1 MRNEKKAFLILL
13 IIFSWSLPIISATL
27 FKIIGYFEFWYG
39 FIFFLLSFLTF
50 SLEFKIG
57 KGRIG
62 LEPLSLLPIAYIFK
76 SPIAVA
82 LSAFFG
88 SFFGSLIIRKKKKTL
103 LFKIAASSSFIF
115 PYSLCSL
122 LAYKFKISIFYFIF
136 YSLGLT
142 FLLYFLLFIINFIL
156 NKRKFDVGFF
166 IAPLG
171 WLVLFFSL
179 SPLIYLEIVLYGSYG
194 ILGFFFPLLPVGAIV
209 LALKKSAEQIIEMEE
224 KKRQKTLFSLVK
236 SLIDGNFQRNISS
249 FSFNEIFNNLEN
261 IIDLNSA
268 CLIFW
273 EPVLEK
279 EREKIEI
286 FFYGKVEI
294 EKEELER
301 GIKKLQLAT
310 KIPSFET
317 IEIFKKNYPLNE
329 SSPYSLILPI
339 KTNEL
344 YLGLIYISSASDEI
358 IKEKTK
364 DYLNLVSDSIGL
376 SFQNNILLKR
386 MEDAKEKLEK
396 DSEVLS
402 NLLNISQ
409 EITLKS
415 DVQSVLQR
423 IVESLQKILNVK
435 WVLISTY
442 SRENKVFCPKAQ
454 YGFEKIWERI
464 KDEKLLEEDIFYLW
478 ENSEIISKS
487 YVISANN
494 YILEKYGKNLNLPF
508 YHPLTTIYIP
518 LKIQNELLGFL
529 QIEGFKFNGDVKEI
543 ISLLELFANQA
554 SYSLNIL
561 NTYEKL
567 HNLSIK
573 DTLTDAYNFRYFKE
587 ILEKE
592 IKKYNRLKNNFS
604 IAIIDLDN
612 FKEIND
618 IYGHLAGDEV
628 LQEIIKI
635 IYSQIRKDVDM
646 VFRYGGD
653 EFALFFP
660 FISSDKLK
668 FLLERIRKNISEQT
682 FKVVK
687 DENLYEFKITV
698 TIGGASFPEHSQDI
712 INLIGNADKA
722 LLQAKAKGKNTVEVF
737 KN

>member
-1 MRNEKKAFLILL
+1 MRNEKKIFFILL
-13 IIFSWSLPIISATL
+13 IIFSWSAPLVSSTI
-27 FKIIGYFEFWYG
+27 FKIIGYFEFWHG
-39 FIFFLLSFLTF
+39 LIFFLLSFLTF

-57 KGRIG
+57 KGRVG

-103 LFKIAASSSFIF
+103 LFRIASSSSFIF
-115 PYSLCSL
+115 PYSLCSF
-122 LAYKFKISIFYFIF
+122 LAYKFKIPIFYFIF

-142 FLLYFLLFIINFIL
+142 FLLYFLFFTINFIL
-156 NKRKFDVGFF
+156 SKRKFDAGFF
-166 IAPLG
+166 ITTLG

-179 SPLIYLEIVLYGSYG
+179 SPLIYLEIILYSSYG

-209 LALKKSAEQIIEMEE
+209 LALKKSAERIIEMEE
-224 KKRQKTLFSLVK
+224 KKRQKTFFSLVK
-236 SLIDGNFQRNISS
+236 SLIDGTFQRNISGL
-249 FSFNEIFNNLEN
+249 SFNEIFDNLKN

-286 FFYGKVEI
+286 FLYGKVEI
-294 EKEELER
+294 KKEKIEK
-301 GIKKLQLAT
+301 GIKEMHLT
-310 KIPSFET
+310 SKIPSFDS

-329 SSPYSLILPI
+329 NDPYSLILPI
-339 KTNEL
+339 KTKEL
-344 YLGLIYISSASDEI
+344 YLGLIYISGKSNEI
-358 IKEKTK
+358 IKDQTR

-376 SFQNNILLKR
+376 SFQNYILIKR
-386 MEDAKEKLEK
+386 MEEAKEKLEK
-396 DSEVLS
+396 NSEVLV

-415 DVQSVLQR
+415 DAQSALQI
-423 IVESLQKILNVK
+423 IVESLHKILNVK

-442 SRENKVFCPKAQ
+442 SAENKVFRPIAQ

-464 KDEKLLEEDIFYLW
+464 KDEEISAKDIFYLW
-478 ENSEIISKS
+478 ERSEVISKS
-487 YVISANN
+487 YLISANN
-494 YILEKYGKNLNLPF
+494 YILKKYGKNLNLPL

-518 LKIQNELLGFL
+518 LKIQNDLLGFL
-529 QIEGFKFNGDVKEI
+529 LIEGFKFLGEVEEI
-543 ISLLELFANQA
+543 IGLIELFANQA
-554 SYSLNIL
+554 SYSLNII
-561 NTYEKL
+561 NTYKKL

-573 DTLTDAYNFRYFKE
+573 DTLTEAYNFRYFKE
-587 ILEKE
+587 VLGKE
-592 IKKYNRLKNNFS
+592 IKKYSRLKNNFS

-618 IYGHLAGDEV
+618 IYGHLAGDVV

-635 IYSQIRKDVDM
+635 IYSQIRKDIDM

-660 FISSDKLK
+660 STSCNKLPY
-668 FLLERIRKNISEQT
+668 LLERIRKNISENK
-682 FKVVK
+682 FEVLK
-687 DENLYEFKITV
+687 DGKIYEFKISV

-712 INLIGNADKA
+712 INLIACADKA

>member
-1 MRNEKKAFLILL
+1 MRNEKKLFLISI
-13 IIFSWSLPIISATL
+13 IIFSWSLPLISATL
-27 FKIIGYFEFWYG
+27 FKVTGYFEFWHG
-39 FIFFLLSFLTF
+39 FIFFLLSFLAF

-57 KGRIG
+57 RGRIG

-88 SFFGSLIIRKKKKTL
+88 SFFGSLIIRKKKTL
-103 LFKIAASSSFIF
+103 LFRIGSSSSFIF

-122 LAYKFKISIFYFIF
+122 LAYKFKIPIFYFIF

-142 FLLYFLLFIINFIL
+142 FLLYFLFFIINFIL

-166 IAPLG
+166 ITILG
-171 WLVLFFSL
+171 WLVLFISL
-179 SPLIYLEIVLYGSYG
+179 SPLIYLEIVLYSSYR

-236 SLIDGNFQRNISS
+236 YLIDGTFQRNISS
-249 FSFNEIFNNLEN
+249 FSFNEIFNNLKS
-261 IIDLNSA
+261 IIDFNSA

-286 FFYGKVEI
+286 FLYGKVEI
-294 EKEELER
+294 KKEEIER
-301 GIKKLQLAT
+301 GIKKLQLGT
-310 KIPSFET
+310 KIPSFDT
-317 IEIFKKNYPLNE
+317 IETFKKNYPLNKNDL
-329 SSPYSLILPI
+329 YSLIFPI

-344 YLGLIYISSASDEI
+344 YLGLIYVSSSTDEI

-376 SFQNNILLKR
+376 SFQNNILIRR
-386 MEDAKEKLEK
+386 MEEAKEKLEK
-396 DSEVLS
+396 DSEVLG

-423 IVESLQKILNVK
+423 IVESLHKILNVK

-442 SRENKVFCPKAQ
+442 SKEDKVFRPKAH

-464 KDEKLLEEDIFYLW
+464 KDEEILEEDIFYLW

-494 YILEKYGKNLNLPF
+494 YIFKKYGKNLNLPF

-518 LKIQNELLGFL
+518 LKIQSDLLGFL
-529 QIEGFKFNGDVKEI
+529 LIEGFKFNGDVKET

-554 SYSLNIL
+554 SYSLNII

-587 ILEKE
+587 VLEKE
-592 IKKYNRLKNNFS
+592 IKKYSRLKNNFS

-618 IYGHLAGDEV
+618 IYGHLAGDVV

-635 IYSQIRKDVDM
+635 IYSQIRKDFDM

-660 FISSDKLK
+660 FTSSDKLQY
-668 FLLERIRKNISEQT
+668 LLERIRKNISEQT
-682 FKVVK
+682 FKVLK
-687 DENLYEFKITV
+687 DEKLYEFKITV
-698 TIGGASFPEHSQDI
+698 TIGGASFPEHSKDI
-712 INLIGNADKA
+712 INLIDNADKA
-722 LLQAKAKGKNTVEVF
+722 LLYAKAKGKNTIEVF